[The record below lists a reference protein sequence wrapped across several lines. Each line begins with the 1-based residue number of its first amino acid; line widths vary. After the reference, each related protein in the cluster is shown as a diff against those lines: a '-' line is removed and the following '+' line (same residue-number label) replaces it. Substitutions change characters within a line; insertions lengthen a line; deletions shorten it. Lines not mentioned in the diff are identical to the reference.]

1 MSSLKNPENE
11 SENPAPMPKRLQ
23 GQGGFSHD
31 SDPAGQQGAAHA
43 GKKAKMAPQP
53 SAPPGLEQDAFGNAI
68 PFEQRTED
76 DQELARGGLKDAS
89 RQGVPRPRENAR
101 SGD

>member
-11 SENPAPMPKRLQ
+11 TENPAPMPKRLQ

-31 SDPAGQQGAAHA
+31 SDPAGRQGAA

-53 SAPPGLEQDAFGNAI
+53 SAPPGLEQDAFGNTI

>member
-11 SENPAPMPKRLQ
+11 AENPAPMPQSQQ
-23 GQGGFSHD
+23 GQGGASHD
-31 SDPAGQQGAAHA
+31 TDPAGQQGGTHG

-53 SAPPGLEQDAFGNAI
+53 SAPPGLEQDARGNAI

-76 DQELARGGLKDAS
+76 DQELARGGKKITS
-89 RQGVPRPRENAR
+89 QT
-101 SGD
+101 SGKR